1 MNLPVFAGA
10 GIRAFAAESRG
21 ERIVP
26 VVAVEVNRVFAAHV
40 VRYVRIKPYRI
51 FCGHSAAQLIHLKS
65 MVRTRYNAVDFVR
78 QLFKFTY
85 ELFAPVRYRVRLLS
99 GRPHLGVR
107 MIFLEQARKIAAAAY
122 KFIRVIV
129 AGVAS
134 GREHH
139 IYPRR
144 AFKNAPAPSLG
155 VLKALAVVRVPERHI
170 EVVFVRDF

>member
-21 ERIVP
+21 ECIVP
-26 VVAVEVNRVFAAHV
+26 VVAVEVNRIFAAHV
-40 VRYVRIKPYRI
+40 VRYVGIKSYRI
-51 FCGHSAAQLIHLKS
+51 FCGHSAAQLVHLKS
-65 MVRTRYNAVDFVR
+65 VVRTCYNAVNLVR
-78 QLFKFTY
+78 QFLQLAY

-122 KFIRVIV
+122 KFVRVVV

-134 GREHH
+134 GWEHY

-144 AFKNAPAPSLG
+144 ALENAPAPFFG

-170 EVVFVRDF
+170 EVIFVRDS